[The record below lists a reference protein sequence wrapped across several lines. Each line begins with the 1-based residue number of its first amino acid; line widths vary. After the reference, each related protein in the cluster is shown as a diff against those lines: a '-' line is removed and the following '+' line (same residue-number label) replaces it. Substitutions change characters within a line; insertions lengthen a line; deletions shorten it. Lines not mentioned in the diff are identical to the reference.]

1 MEGKTSSIIKKI
13 KKRNGKIVPFEQ
25 DKITAAIF
33 KAAKAVGGENWE
45 QAVNLTKIITA
56 ILEER
61 FGTHTVPTVEQ
72 IQDLVEQVL
81 IKEGHDQTAKAYI
94 LYREQHKQIRDVQ
107 QLVDGVALM
116 EDYIGQADW
125 RVNENGNMSFS
136 VQGLNNYISSAITAR
151 YWLNKLYPKEIREA
165 HINADLHLHDLGL
178 LAVYCCG
185 WDLKDLITRGFGGT
199 ANKVCS
205 SAPKHFRTALG
216 QLVNFLY
223 TLQGEAAGAQAV
235 ANFDTLLAPFIRYD
249 NLTYK
254 DVKQSIQEF
263 LFNMNVP
270 TRVGFQCLSED
281 TEILTVCGWKRYNE
295 IKKGDIIKTF
305 NIQSKKIENQK
316 VNKVFA
322 KYYEGEMYNLKNR
335 IQDQLISPHHRVVRK
350 IFQSDKYILEPI
362 ENVIALKSPFIIPIA
377 GKNTNHQANISDDQ
391 IKLMAWIISEGT
403 IERPTKYRC
412 CYRVSIYQSKE
423 KNNKNYSEIVTLLKK
438 FKLKYAESESASL
451 GNNVKHL
458 RLNAESSRKIHQW
471 FGTKERVA
479 FIPETLLNLDERQA
493 KLFLETYLKGDGF
506 EGCKI
511 ATTNPEILDGLEI
524 IAVNAG
530 YGFTV
535 LKRKPT
541 IGKKDIYV
549 LRLIKHQETYIQEIK
564 KVEYKGIIW
573 CPNTKNET
581 VVARRNGKVFIT
593 GNTPFTNIT
602 MDVKPSGII
611 AKENVIIGG
620 KIMPE
625 KYGDF
630 QKEID
635 MINQAFAEAMLRGDA
650 NGRIFAFPIPTY
662 NISKDFDWDNPALE
676 KLWEMTAKYGV
687 PYFSNFIN
695 SDMSPDD
702 ARSMCCRLRIDNRE
716 LRKRG
721 GGLFGANPMTGSIGV
736 VTLNMARLGYLS
748 KGKPVE
754 ELLKRTDHLMEMAHT
769 SLKIK
774 RKVLERFT
782 EQSLYPYSKYWLKS
796 VKERFGEY
804 WKNHFNTIGLNGMN
818 ECLLNYIGKGIGTK
832 EGRELAVKV
841 LDHMRDNLK
850 KYQEADNDLY
860 NLEATPAEG
869 TTYRFAK
876 KDLELYPDIIF
887 ANNIA
892 VKEEGARPY
901 YTNSTHLPVGAT
913 DDIFEALDLQDELQ
927 TKYTGGTVLHG
938 FLGERITDPQ
948 MCKKLVRRIAEN
960 YKLPYYTITPTFSI
974 CPKHGY
980 IAGEN
985 FYCPKC
991 DDEIKYEKKQTE
1003 TKQTIK
1009 KNILQRKEMLG
1020 HEKRT
1025 KCEVY
1030 SRVVG
1035 WIVPVAQWNEGKK
1048 SEFID
1053 RVTYDKQL
1061 SYVG

>member
-1 MEGKTSSIIKKI
+1 MGGKTSSIIKKI

-33 KAAKAVGGENWE
+33 QAAKAVGGENWE
-45 QAVNLTKIITA
+45 QAVNITKIITA
-56 ILEER
+56 VLEER

-107 QLVDGVALM
+107 QLVDGEALM

-151 YWLNKLYPKEIREA
+151 YWLNKLYPREIREA

-249 NLTYK
+249 KLTYK

-270 TRVGFQCLSED
+270 TRVGFQ
-281 TEILTVCGWKRYNE
+281 
-295 IKKGDIIKTF
+295 
-305 NIQSKKIENQK
+305 
-316 VNKVFA
+316 
-322 KYYEGEMYNLKNR
+322 
-335 IQDQLISPHHRVVRK
+335 
-350 IFQSDKYILEPI
+350 
-362 ENVIALKSPFIIPIA
+362 
-377 GKNTNHQANISDDQ
+377 
-391 IKLMAWIISEGT
+391 
-403 IERPTKYRC
+403 
-412 CYRVSIYQSKE
+412 
-423 KNNKNYSEIVTLLKK
+423 
-438 FKLKYAESESASL
+438 
-451 GNNVKHL
+451 
-458 RLNAESSRKIHQW
+458 
-471 FGTKERVA
+471 
-479 FIPETLLNLDERQA
+479 
-493 KLFLETYLKGDGF
+493 
-506 EGCKI
+506 
-511 ATTNPEILDGLEI
+511 
-524 IAVNAG
+524 
-530 YGFTV
+530 
-535 LKRKPT
+535 
-541 IGKKDIYV
+541 
-549 LRLIKHQETYIQEIK
+549 
-564 KVEYKGIIW
+564 
-573 CPNTKNET
+573 
-581 VVARRNGKVFIT
+581 
-593 GNTPFTNIT
+593 TPFTNIT
-602 MDVKPSGII
+602 MDVKPSGVI

-620 KIMPE
+620 KVMPE

-630 QKEID
+630 QKEMD

-676 KLWEMTAKYGV
+676 KVWEMTAKYGV

-702 ARSMCCRLRIDNRE
+702 ARSMCCRLRLDNRE

-748 KGKPVE
+748 KGQPVE
-754 ELLKRTDHLMEMAHT
+754 ELLKKVDHLMEMAHT

-782 EQSLYPYSKYWLKS
+782 DQSLYPYSKYWLKS

-818 ECLLNYIGKGIGTK
+818 ECLLNYIGKGIETK
-832 EGRELAVKV
+832 EGKELAIKV

-850 KYQEADNDLY
+850 RYQETDNDLY

-938 FLGERITDPQ
+938 FLGERINDPE

-980 IAGEN
+980 IAGEH

-991 DDEIKYEKKQTE
+991 DDEIKYEKKQEENKHTV
-1003 TKQTIK
+1003 K
-1009 KNILQRKEMLG
+1009 KNVLQKKESAG

-1053 RVTYDKQL
+1053 RLTYDKQL
-1061 SYVG
+1061 NYTG